1 VLRSRPINAF
11 LFEPPPANYGIIKQ
25 VVLLVLLAMW
35 YFTIHQQLP
44 YMLRHT
50 PDELFM
56 PTGLMAWWPAQ
67 KPVALAVDFVMHTRG
82 LLMTLWFFA
91 AIGLGGRWP
100 LLFTGMLFFVHYGL
114 FKAASGTTHTWH
126 IPLFTILI
134 LGFFTCPGEWSIDGL
149 IHRYVRHYPFPVKS
163 AGIWDGFAFKL
174 VMCCSAY
181 VMFAGGVAKLRY
193 GGLDW
198 LNGESLG
205 YFLKEM
211 PVIKGEIGQ
220 LLSGFLHKNPFMIR
234 VLSVWTIGLE
244 LSAPLVLFFMRFRW
258 PFVLN
263 AWAFHIGIYLLMS
276 PRYFPQ
282 MTVYLLFL
290 NIPGIA
296 GSIESKS
303 AVILAP
309 KISRMSTWLATGMIS
324 FLLIVFVWIIVAARE
339 PFPLSHVPMYG
350 NRMTDEYIGDFKRSS
365 LRTLKGYQLAG
376 RQYLQDEQPWYLYV
390 HTGRM
395 LDVEVWNGHKWAQLG
410 KSFIQGYVNPQLW
423 SHRITRALSSD
434 IQHKLALDF
443 NHPYSNSRKVFQAVA
458 QQRNQILKKRFKYRL
473 MWMGDDGPIEIAR
486 SNP

>member
-1 VLRSRPINAF
+1 
-11 LFEPPPANYGIIKQ
+11 
-25 VVLLVLLAMW
+25 
-35 YFTIHQQLP
+35 
-44 YMLRHT
+44 MLRHT

-67 KPVALAVDFVMHTRG
+67 QPVALAVNFVMHTRG

-91 AIGLGGRWP
+91 AIGLGGRWS
-100 LLFTGMLFFVHYGL
+100 LMFTGMLFFVHYGL
-114 FKAASGTTHTWH
+114 FKASSGTSHAWH
-126 IPLFTILI
+126 IPLFTMLI
-134 LGFFTCPGEWSIDGL
+134 LGFFTRPGEWSTDGL
-149 IHRYVRHYPFPVKS
+149 LHRYVRHYPFPVKS

-198 LNGESLG
+198 LNGESLAH
-205 YFLKEM
+205 FLKEM
-211 PVIKGEIGQ
+211 PVIKGDIGQ
-220 LLSGFLHKNPFMIR
+220 ALSDFLHKNPFMIR

-296 GSIESKS
+296 GSIESKD
-303 AVILAP
+303 AVIFAP

-324 FLLIVFVWIIVAARE
+324 FLLIVFAWTMVAARE

-376 RQYLQDEQPWYLYV
+376 RQYLQNEQPWYLYV

-395 LDVEVWNGHKWAQLG
+395 LDVEAWNGDRWEKLG
-410 KSFIQGYVNPQLW
+410 KSFFEGHVIPHLW
-423 SHRITRALSSD
+423 NHRIT
-434 IQHKLALDF
+434 LALCNDLQYKLPPEF
-443 NHPYSNSRKVFQAVA
+443 NLPFSKTSKVFQAVV
-458 QQRNQILKKRFKYRL
+458 QQRNQLLKKRFQYRL

>member
-1 VLRSRPINAF
+1 
-11 LFEPPPANYGIIKQ
+11 
-25 VVLLVLLAMW
+25 
-35 YFTIHQQLP
+35 
-44 YMLRHT
+44 
-50 PDELFM
+50 
-56 PTGLMAWWPAQ
+56 
-67 KPVALAVDFVMHTRG
+67 
-82 LLMTLWFFA
+82 
-91 AIGLGGRWP
+91 
-100 LLFTGMLFFVHYGL
+100 
-114 FKAASGTTHTWH
+114 
-126 IPLFTILI
+126 
-134 LGFFTCPGEWSIDGL
+134 
-149 IHRYVRHYPFPVKS
+149 
-163 AGIWDGFAFKL
+163 
-174 VMCCSAY
+174 
-181 VMFAGGVAKLRY
+181 
-193 GGLDW
+193 
-198 LNGESLG
+198 
-205 YFLKEM
+205 
-211 PVIKGEIGQ
+211 
-220 LLSGFLHKNPFMIR
+220 
-234 VLSVWTIGLE
+234 
-244 LSAPLVLFFMRFRW
+244 
-258 PFVLN
+258 
-263 AWAFHIGIYLLMS
+263 
-276 PRYFPQ
+276 

-324 FLLIVFVWIIVAARE
+324 FLLIVFAWTMVAARE

-350 NRMTDEYIGDFKRSS
+350 NRMTDKYIGDFKRSS

-395 LDVEVWNGHKWAQLG
+395 LDVEVWNGHKWVQLG

-458 QQRNQILKKRFKYRL
+458 QQRNQLLKKRFQYRL